1 MLVQQQSVVSGGGGG
16 YVSGGGGYGRNY
28 QSTVHIPIV
37 VQSDQVLLNRKQYEP
52 T

>member
-1 MLVQQQSVVSGGGGG
+1 MLVQQQVVGGGGG
-16 YVSGGGGYGRNY
+16 VGYVSAGPGYGRNY